1 MLHKV
6 GVEDNVSYYGNRGAQ
21 DFILNIVWNG
31 KFHTKKANPFIS
43 HLSGS
48 KLPEVK
54 NTPTEENEVKTVTID
69 DCFDEFKKSEMLD
82 ENNMWYCN
90 KCKDH
95 V

>member
-6 GVEDNVSYYGNRGAQ
+6 GVEDNTSYYGNRGSR
-21 DFILNIVWNG
+21 DFILNVVWN
-31 KFHTKKANPFIS
+31 KAFNDKKLDK

-48 KLPEVK
+48 KPPEIK
-54 NTPTEENEVKTVTID
+54 NEQTVSQDNKTVTID

-90 KCKDH
+90 KCKEH